1 MTSPVTYEPATP
13 DDVDALVE
21 LRIEAMRESLERIGR
36 FDPARA
42 RERFASSFDPA
53 YTRHILANGQR
64 VGFLVVKPQAEG
76 LLLDHLYL
84 RPAQQGQGIGG
95 RVLAGLLADADA
107 RHLPV
112 HVGALRESAS
122 NAFYVR
128 HGFHQVGES
137 EWDIFYRRDPLTS
150 ARRSSK
156 TAAHQ

>member
-1 MTSPVTYEPATP
+1 MSPTITYEPAAA
-13 DDVDALVE
+13 DDLDALVE
-21 LRIEAMRESLERIGR
+21 LRIEAMRESLQRLGR

-53 YTRHILANGQR
+53 HTRHVLVNGAR
-64 VGFLVVKPQAEG
+64 VGFVVVKPHAEG

-95 RVLAGLLADADA
+95 SVLADVLADADA

-122 NAFYVR
+122 NRFYTR

-137 EWDIFYRRDPLTS
+137 EWDIYYRRNPP
-150 ARRSSK
+150 
-156 TAAHQ
+156 

>member
-1 MTSPVTYEPATP
+1 MSPTVTYEPAAA
-13 DDVDALVE
+13 DDLDALVE
-21 LRIEAMRESLERIGR
+21 LRIEAMRESLQRLGR

-53 YTRHILANGQR
+53 HTRHVLVNGAR
-64 VGFLVVKPQAEG
+64 VGFVVVKPHAEG

-95 RVLAGLLADADA
+95 SVLADVLADADA

-122 NAFYVR
+122 NRFYAR

-137 EWDIFYRRDPLTS
+137 EWDIYYRRNPP
-150 ARRSSK
+150 
-156 TAAHQ
+156 